1 MSNSVIPPKKF
12 AFHYL
17 ICSHLL
23 VNEQRDALLW
33 WRLQRNLYNTH
44 DHSFR
49 YQSMAIV
56 GGVLRQDS
64 HQLVTNATAVEQILS
79 QIYLT

>member
-1 MSNSVIPPKKF
+1 M
-12 AFHYL
+12 
-17 ICSHLL
+17 
-23 VNEQRDALLW
+23 NEQRDALLW
-33 WRLQRNLYNTH
+33 WRIQRNLYVDTDQLYQYAH

-56 GGVLRQDS
+56 GGVLRQDY

>member
-1 MSNSVIPPKKF
+1 M
-12 AFHYL
+12 
-17 ICSHLL
+17 
-23 VNEQRDALLW
+23 NEQRDALLW
-33 WRLQRNLYNTH
+33 WRIQRNLYKYKYADKLYQYAH